1 MPDGTEI
8 RNAAKRTAPYAGAIT
23 VLVTSTGAG
32 SIDLSTIGLQQ
43 PIADNQGAPTLDG
56 GGQTGPGPDIV
67 APVQSSRNVDQQ
79 GLLGR
84 YVYLRAVTSTVGFI
98 CGPTQA
104 LVTSAN
110 APVLA
115 TTGSNTAGCCDRLI
129 PEEWQ
134 EMWISGST
142 RWLGYVATGA
152 GTLIIRASSVGGQ
165 G

>member
-1 MPDGTEI
+1 MSEGAEL

-23 VLVTSTGAG
+23 VLITSASPG

-56 GGQTGPGPDIV
+56 TGQTGPGPDVV

-104 LVTSAN
+104 LVTGGN

-115 TTGSNTAGCCDRLI
+115 TTGNNTAGCCDRLI
-129 PEEWQ
+129 TEEWQ
-134 EMWISGST
+134 EMWISAST
-142 RWLGYVATGA
+142 RWLGYIASGA